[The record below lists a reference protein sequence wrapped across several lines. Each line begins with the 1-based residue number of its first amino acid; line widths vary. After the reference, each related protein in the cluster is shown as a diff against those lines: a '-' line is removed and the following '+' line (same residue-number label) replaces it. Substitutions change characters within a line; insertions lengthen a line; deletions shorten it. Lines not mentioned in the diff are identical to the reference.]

1 MRISKKNDLPKWFD
15 LKKYHAFEKM
25 SDAEL
30 FFQLSARWD
39 LYVFSALEELSEI
52 EKSLNECVIS
62 DAELKSE
69 LVRGDIDDGV
79 ESFGMLSKSR
89 AVSPLSI
96 YDHYSLHVDV
106 SAYAKE
112 NELDMNSIS
121 LSKFLY
127 HPRSINGFLDKD
139 NEHYM
144 YMKVDLN
151 WPDNLIIAD
160 IQKLL
165 PMWRES
171 LGYNPKTQV
180 LSYGWD
186 LAKKKLIDYSLFPL
200 IDMLIWENK
209 TENNITHAVKA
220 VAVYPDGE
228 YGENNITQ
236 TIKPNLEKIFN
247 FYSIEKFR
255 RELNDRGLLPKR
267 PADYFHTPTQEDE

>member
-15 LKKYHAFEKM
+15 LKKYQAFEKM

-30 FFQLSARWD
+30 FYQLSARWD
-39 LYVFSALEELSEI
+39 LYVFSVAEELSEI
-52 EKSLNECVIS
+52 EKRLSECVIS

-69 LVRGDIDDGV
+69 LVRGDVDDGN
-79 ESFGMLSKSR
+79 ESFGMLSKSS

-106 SAYAKE
+106 NAYAKE
-112 NELDMNSIS
+112 NELDMNSKS

-127 HPRSINGFLDKD
+127 HPRSVNGFLDKD
-139 NEHYM
+139 NEHHM

-151 WPDNLIIAD
+151 WPDNLIVAD

-165 PMWRES
+165 PIWRER
-171 LGYNPKTQV
+171 LGYNPDAQC

-186 LAKKKLIDYSLFPL
+186 LAKKKIIKHSLLPL
-200 IDMLIWENK
+200 IDMLIWERK
-209 TENNITHAVKA
+209 TENTITHSVKA

-267 PADYFHTPTQEDE
+267 SADYFHTTSHEDE